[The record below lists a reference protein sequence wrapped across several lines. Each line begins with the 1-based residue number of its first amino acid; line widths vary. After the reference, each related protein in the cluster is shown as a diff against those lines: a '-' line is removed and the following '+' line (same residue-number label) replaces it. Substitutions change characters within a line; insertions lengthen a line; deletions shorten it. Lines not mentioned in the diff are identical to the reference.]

1 MPEDFNARAVRGLL
15 RLAVLLMLLV
25 AVTALRYR

>member
-1 MPEDFNARAVRGLL
+1 MRDDFNARAGRGFM

-25 AVTALRYR
+25 AVTALLYR